1 MYFFIDYIILKLLP
15 PNNPSDN
22 LNLYFHAYEMES
34 TEYHL
39 QSAQN
44 FEKDLIILKTIPIHI
59 AN

>member
-34 TEYHL
+34 T
-39 QSAQN
+39 
-44 FEKDLIILKTIPIHI
+44 
-59 AN
+59 